1 MGEVEVW
8 FESEELGF
16 PICIGEI
23 TVTECE
29 MVAQFEGGRHVL
41 PQFDRG
47 YGLTLGHGERKAM
60 ALALLD
66 RAPQHRGVRG
76 GDVVSGPGSGVC
88 HVSLRQCGG
97 FAGFVQHLRLHEQT
111 KRMIRRV
118 ILKATATPGYQVPFG
133 GREMPLTYGRGTGD
147 IQVTASI
154 LGCR

>member
-1 MGEVEVW
+1 LGEVEVW

-66 RAPQHRGVRG
+66 RA
-76 GDVVSGPGSGVC
+76 
-88 HVSLRQCGG
+88 LRSTEEFGEEASYPAQDQE
-97 FAGFVQHLRLHEQT
+97 FVMYHSDNVE
-111 KRMIRRV
+111 
-118 ILKATATPGYQVPFG
+118 
-133 GREMPLTYGRGTGD
+133 
-147 IQVTASI
+147 ASRAS
-154 LGCR
+154 CST